1 MPAIRRG
8 EAGDLEAVAAIQS
21 ASPQAAHW
29 QVQDYLQQ
37 DFRVASSG
45 NALAGFLVAR
55 TLTEGEYEILNLAVA
70 LAFRREGVARSL
82 LRAYLESVKGSVYLE
97 VRESNA
103 AARNLYKSMGFQE
116 VAVRPGY
123 YESPPDTGI
132 VLKFH
137 SC

>member
-8 EAGDLEAVAAIQS
+8 DAGDLEAVAAIQS
-21 ASPQAAHW
+21 ASPEAAHW
-29 QVQDYLQQ
+29 RVEDYLQH
-37 DFRVASSG
+37 DFRVVASG
-45 NALAGFLVAR
+45 KALAGFLVAR

-70 LAFRREGVARSL
+70 LDFRREGVARRL
-82 LRAYLESVKGSVYLE
+82 LQAYLESVKGSVYLE

-116 VAVRPGY
+116 VAARRGY
-123 YESPPDTGI
+123 YESPPETGI